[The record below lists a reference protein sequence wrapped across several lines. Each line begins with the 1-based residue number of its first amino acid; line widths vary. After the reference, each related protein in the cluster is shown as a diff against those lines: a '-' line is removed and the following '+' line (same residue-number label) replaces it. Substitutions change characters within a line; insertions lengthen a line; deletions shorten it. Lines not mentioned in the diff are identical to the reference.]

1 MSQPIL
7 MVRTN
12 PYYLQFTEK
21 LFAESSNRP
30 DFVLK
35 HFEPGSFLLRQGAI
49 ATKVMVVKE
58 GITKCYLSEVNGKDY
73 IIEFLS
79 TGESIGDLEAI
90 RNTPCLCHVEALT
103 SVQAYAID
111 MPYFK
116 HLLERNLELNQLL
129 LQVLAERVM
138 NTSLRS
144 SAQQLYTVEHGVKK
158 LLELQTRQ
166 QASFSKED
174 MAAYLGITL
183 RSLNRA
189 LKNLSE
195 EA

>member
-1 MSQPIL
+1 

-12 PYYLQFTEK
+12 PYFLQFTEQ
-21 LFAESSNRP
+21 LFAESRNRP
-30 DFVLK
+30 DFSLK
-35 HFEPGSFLLRQGAI
+35 QFEPGHFLLRQGAL
-49 ATKVMVVKE
+49 ATRVMVVKE
-58 GITKCYLSEVNGKDY
+58 GITKCYLNEENGKDF

-90 RNTPCLCHVEALT
+90 RNSPCLCNVEALT
-103 SVQAYAID
+103 TVQAYAID
-111 MPYFK
+111 MTYFK
-116 HLLERNLELNQLL
+116 YLMEKNLRLNQLM
-129 LQVLAERVM
+129 LQVLAERVI

-144 SAQQLYTVEHGVKK
+144 SAQQLYTVEHGLKR
-158 LLELQTRQ
+158 LLDLQTRQ
-166 QASFSKED
+166 QLNFSKED

-195 EA
+195 EEK